1 VRDGQRV
8 TSVERQEQKDLLKRR
23 ETTPALRAKN
33 VTSNEDSNE
42 LSQRSTPAK
51 SIVHWVLSHAVEKI
65 SLTCKLHVLCTG
77 VEIQTEV
84 LQRNCVCH
92 VLILLFW
99 IAIVKLNSKW
109 LC

>member
-1 VRDGQRV
+1 V

-51 SIVHWVLSHAVEKI
+51 SIVH
-65 SLTCKLHVLCTG
+65 
-77 VEIQTEV
+77 
-84 LQRNCVCH
+84 
-92 VLILLFW
+92 
-99 IAIVKLNSKW
+99 
-109 LC
+109 